1 MKKKIFTFLLAL
13 TASVGMSWATTTDL
27 ASITD
32 NYTAQDGDIL
42 TGTLGVNVK
51 ISIADGATVTLL
63 NANINGDKTWTTGE
77 YAGLTCLG
85 DATITIVGKN
95 FVSGFYA
102 DELGNGYPGIYVP
115 SGKTLIING
124 TGSLTA
130 QSSTEEAAGIGA
142 RKDMSCGNI
151 EIQSGKITAIA
162 SGEYGAGIGGAYNAS
177 CGNITISGGIVTA
190 VGGDHCA
197 GIGGGRR
204 GANTN
209 AGHCGN
215 ILICGGV
222 VSATSGKHAAAIGGG
237 RGNNNNYK
245 TNCGTITITNTALKV
260 YAEQGGD
267 KGSTNTIGAGKYG
280 NNVTVTIGGN
290 TGVKND
296 DPYTYRT
303 KEDGAIVVDYINA
316 IGTVVYTQEC
326 KDKIDIARELYDAL
340 EDSQIDLVINYQ
352 TLIDAEAAYAALIP
366 QPQIGPKEVL
376 DLGTTGCVGEH
387 YQLTGGG
394 TNIYRTVGGVDNKMI
409 TIESLHGEII
419 DNISLKLYYY
429 NVWTGYS
436 VAASSGDVSSWNYDA
451 YEDLVITNI
460 NATSVTLSRVG
471 SGQANGYVMF
481 EKVTINN
488 SDEPQPQPEPEG
500 DGKLT
505 GAFTINA
512 DGDQILFSKGNLQ
525 YQASTTTW
533 RFATNQYDM
542 IGADNANISDT
553 YTGWIDLFGWGTGNN
568 PTNTSDQDED
578 YSTFVDWGVNA
589 ISNGGNEANLW
600 RTLTIQEWGYLIQ
613 TRTNAADLKGQA
625 TVADVHGYVLLP
637 DSWTLPAGLSFTA
650 SPNNWTT
657 NVYTAEQWT
666 QMEAAGAVF
675 LPATGYRNPDIV
687 YVDEKG
693 WYWSSNVYTDIVA
706 YDFEFTETNSR
717 VFGSRHYFGQPVRL
731 VTAAPTPT
739 PTPQPA
745 EDVNITP
752 NVDPDHADVYYSTFY
767 DSANKYAL
775 PAGVEAYVATLDGAN
790 LLLSKI
796 AEAGQ
801 TIPADN
807 AVILKSSVTPFTL
820 SISDAEA
827 VPVNAINSLQGTDES
842 IATPANC
849 YVLAGNDGV
858 GFYHY
863 TASMLNPHKAYV
875 IYSGSQAPGRM
886 RFIFDQATGV
896 ESVQRSAISSQKV
909 IENGQLFIIK
919 NGVKYNAQGQV
930 VK

>member
-1 MKKKIFTFLLAL
+1 MRKKIFTFLLAL
-13 TASVGMSWATTTDL
+13 AASVGMSWATTTDL

-32 NYTAQDGDIL
+32 NYTAQDGEIL

-85 DATITIVGKN
+85 NATITIVGKN
-95 FVSGFYA
+95 YVSGFYV

-142 RKDMSCGNI
+142 RKNLSCGNI
-151 EIQSGKITAIA
+151 VIQSGKITAIA

-177 CGNITISGGIVTA
+177 CGDITISGGIVTA

-215 ILICGGV
+215 ILISGGV
-222 VSATSGKHAAAIGGG
+222 VSATSGEQAAAIGGG

-260 YAEQGGD
+260 YADQGGS
-267 KGSTNTIGAGKYG
+267 STNTIGAAKYG
-280 NNVTVTIGGN
+280 NCGAVTIGGS
-290 TGVKND
+290 TGVINT

-303 KEDGAIVVDYINA
+303 KEDGEIVVDYINA

-352 TLIDAEAAYAALIP
+352 TLLDAEAAYAALIPQPVLVTTHTLQLVADPTKGSVAVTNLLGSGIVDNGDGTYDVPEGAEVTIQATPNEGYEFTGWKAGSVDCDFTDCGNALSTVDNPLTFDMNNEVAFMAEFAAVAPQP

-394 TNIYRTVGGVDNKMI
+394 TNIYRTVGGVDNKTI

-471 SGQANGYVMF
+471 SGQENGYVMF

-488 SDEPQPQPEPEG
+488 SDEPQPQP
-500 DGKLT
+500 
-505 GAFTINA
+505 
-512 DGDQILFSKGNLQ
+512 
-525 YQASTTTW
+525 
-533 RFATNQYDM
+533 
-542 IGADNANISDT
+542 
-553 YTGWIDLFGWGTGNN
+553 
-568 PTNTSDQDED
+568 
-578 YSTFVDWGVNA
+578 
-589 ISNGGNEANLW
+589 
-600 RTLTIQEWGYLIQ
+600 
-613 TRTNAADLKGQA
+613 
-625 TVADVHGYVLLP
+625 
-637 DSWTLPAGLSFTA
+637 
-650 SPNNWTT
+650 
-657 NVYTAEQWT
+657 AE
-666 QMEAAGAVF
+666 
-675 LPATGYRNPDIV
+675 N
-687 YVDEKG
+687 
-693 WYWSSNVYTDIVA
+693 
-706 YDFEFTETNSR
+706 
-717 VFGSRHYFGQPVRL
+717 
-731 VTAAPTPT
+731 
-739 PTPQPA
+739 
-745 EDVNITP
+745 VNITP
-752 NVDPDHADVYYSTFY
+752 NVDPDHAGVYYSTFF

-775 PAGVEAYVATLDGAN
+775 PAGVEAYVADLSGAN
-790 LLLSKI
+790 LLLTKI
-796 AEAGQ
+796 AEAGEV
-801 TIPADN
+801 IPAN
-807 AVILKSSVTPFTL
+807 VAVILKSTVTPFTL
-820 SISDAEA
+820 TVSDADA
-827 VPVNAINSLQGTDES
+827 VTFTATNDLQGSDTQ
-842 IATPANC
+842 IGTPANC

-875 IYSGSQAPGRM
+875 IYSGSQAPRRM
-886 RFIFDQATGV
+886 PFIFDQATGV
-896 ESVQRSAISSQKV
+896 ESVQPSAISSQKV